1 MERIG
6 IYGGSFSPPHNG
18 HLSAARL
25 LLEEAGLDR
34 LLILPAGVPPH
45 KALNPDESPEHRLA
59 MARLAFADLPRTEV
73 SDWEMTQPGK
83 SYTVLT
89 LEHFSAPGRQLVL
102 LVGTDM
108 FLTLDR
114 WYRAEDIFAMA
125 EIVCVRR
132 ELDKARTVEIEEK
145 ISLYREHFGAK
156 IRLMDERVVVLSST
170 ELRGIASAGG
180 DLSAYLP
187 ESVAAYIGENNL
199 YAWPQIGNITP
210 AALNRLREHLRGTMS
225 PARYAHT
232 LGVEQTALRIGALCA
247 PQSLCLLRA
256 AALLHDATKEYSF
269 EKQLKI
275 LGESAIMIGNRA
287 ETPNLHAIS
296 AAAMLEREPAYAE
309 FADPVVVDAVRCH
322 TTGGA
327 KMSVEAQI
335 IYLADYIEPGRR
347 HAACQTLARDF
358 WAADPA
364 SMSAEDRLAH
374 LRRFVRL
381 EAEQTIAHL
390 MERGAYIDEETLRTR
405 NSMLG

>member
-25 LLEEAGLDR
+25 LLEEAGVDR
-34 LLILPAGVPPH
+34 LFILPAGVPPH
-45 KALNPDESPEHRLA
+45 KTLDPDESPEHRLA
-59 MARLAFADLPRTEV
+59 MTRLAFADLPRTEV
-73 SDWEMTQPGK
+73 SDWEMTRSGK

-89 LEHFSAPGRQLVL
+89 LEHFSAPDRQLVL

-114 WYRAEDIFAMA
+114 WYRAEDIFALA

-132 ELDKARTVEIEEK
+132 ELDKATTGEIEEK
-145 ISLYREHFGAK
+145 ISQYREHFGAR

-187 ESVAAYIGENNL
+187 GNVAAYIEENHL
-199 YAWPQIGNITP
+199 YAWPQAGNITS
-210 AALNRLREHLRGTMS
+210 AALKHLRESLQDTMS

-247 PQSLCLLRA
+247 PASLYRLRA
-256 AALLHDATKEYSF
+256 AALLHDATKEYSC

-275 LGESAIMIGNRA
+275 LGKSAIMVDNHA
-287 ETPNLHAIS
+287 ETPTLHALS
-296 AAAMLEREPAYAE
+296 AAAMIESDPAWAE
-309 FADPVVVDAVRCH
+309 FADPIVIDAVRRH

-327 KMSVEAQI
+327 EMSVEAQI

-347 HAACQTLARDF
+347 HAACQTLAKKF
-358 WAADPA
+358 WEADPA
-364 SMSAEDRLAH
+364 SMSETDRLAH

-381 EAEQTIAHL
+381 EAEQTITHL
-390 MERGAYIDEETLRTR
+390 LERGAYIDEETLRTR

>member
-25 LLEEAGLDR
+25 LLEQAGVDR
-34 LLILPAGVPPH
+34 LLVLPAGVPPH
-45 KALNPDESPEHRLA
+45 KTLDSDESPDHRLA
-59 MARLAFADLPRTEV
+59 MTRLAFADLPRTEV
-73 SDWEMTQPGK
+73 SDWEMTRPGK

-89 LEHFSAPGRQLVL
+89 LEHFSAPDRQLVL

-114 WYRAEDIFAMA
+114 WFRAEEIFAMA

-132 ELDKARTVEIEEK
+132 ELDAARAEEIEEK

-180 DLSAYLP
+180 DLSSYLP
-187 ESVAAYIGENNL
+187 ENVAAYIEKNNL
-199 YAWPQIGNITP
+199 YAWPQAGNITP
-210 AALNRLREHLRGTMS
+210 KSLNCLRERLKDTMS

-247 PQSLCLLRA
+247 PQSLCRLRA
-256 AALLHDATKEYSF
+256 AALLHDATKEYSC

-275 LGESAIMIGNRA
+275 LGKSAIMTGDHA
-287 ETPNLHAIS
+287 ESPTLHALS
-296 AAAMLEREPAYAE
+296 AAAMIENDPAYAE
-309 FADPVVVDAVRCH
+309 FADPIVVDAVRRH

-327 KMSVEAQI
+327 EMSVEAQI

-347 HAACQTLARDF
+347 HDACRDLAREF

-364 SMSAEDRLAH
+364 SMTEDARLAH
-374 LRRFVRL
+374 LRRFVRR

-390 MERGAYIDEETLRTR
+390 LERGAYIDEETLRTR
-405 NSMLG
+405 NSMLE